1 MPEWPNGTQSCHST
15 LLAVAAFLNLLPWQL
30 VMATWQVTGESLT
43 SESSCRLWRNASDSC
58 SQMAACRFS
67 TSNILRLTSPLQ
79 EWICKLTLMR
89 TNLIVNTYRLWTP
102 LHSNAAAGDN
112 AAPENLTR
120 IQLVTRGREQ
130 YRSYHAKIDSELR
143 TFLMGGRSCG
153 SLLNA

>member
-1 MPEWPNGTQSCHST
+1 
-15 LLAVAAFLNLLPWQL
+15 
-30 VMATWQVTGESLT
+30 
-43 SESSCRLWRNASDSC
+43 
-58 SQMAACRFS
+58 
-67 TSNILRLTSPLQ
+67 
-79 EWICKLTLMR
+79 MR